1 MRPLLVKKDL
11 DIPLNTKMLKKLGL
25 HLGFSQKLVHIEM
38 TLIKLNILL
47 LIKDDELLE
56 KYNEKV
62 KIVSKDNLTVN
73 QYTMKNM

>member
-11 DIPLNTKMLKKLGL
+11 DISLNTKMLKKLDL
-25 HLGFSQKLVHIEM
+25 YLGFSLKLVHIEM

-62 KIVSKDNLTVN
+62 KNSLKR
-73 QYTMKNM
+73 

>member
-11 DIPLNTKMLKKLGL
+11 DISLNTKMLKKLDL
-25 HLGFSQKLVHIEM
+25 YLGFSQKLVHIEM
-38 TLIKLNILL
+38 TLIKINILL

-62 KIVSKDNLTVN
+62 KNSLKR
-73 QYTMKNM
+73 

>member
-11 DIPLNTKMLKKLGL
+11 DISLNTKMLKKLDL
-25 HLGFSQKLVHIEM
+25 YLGFSQKLVHIEM

-62 KIVSKDNLTVN
+62 RNSLKR
-73 QYTMKNM
+73 

>member
-11 DIPLNTKMLKKLGL
+11 DISLNTKMLKELDL
-25 HLGFSQKLVHIEM
+25 YLGFSQKLVHIEM

-62 KIVSKDNLTVN
+62 KNSLKR
-73 QYTMKNM
+73 

>member
-11 DIPLNTKMLKKLGL
+11 DISLNTKMLKKLDL
-25 HLGFSQKLVHIEM
+25 CLGFSQKLVHIEM

-62 KIVSKDNLTVN
+62 KNSLKR
-73 QYTMKNM
+73 

>member
-1 MRPLLVKKDL
+1 MRPLLVKKDS
-11 DIPLNTKMLKKLGL
+11 DISLNTKMLKKLDL
-25 HLGFSQKLVHIEM
+25 YLGFSQKLVHIEM

-62 KIVSKDNLTVN
+62 KNSLKR
-73 QYTMKNM
+73 

>member
-1 MRPLLVKKDL
+1 MRPFLVKKDL
-11 DIPLNTKMLKKLGL
+11 DISLNTKMLKKLDL
-25 HLGFSQKLVHIEM
+25 YLGFSQKLVHIEM

-62 KIVSKDNLTVN
+62 KNSLKR
-73 QYTMKNM
+73 

>member
-1 MRPLLVKKDL
+1 MRPLLVKKDS
-11 DIPLNTKMLKKLGL
+11 DISLNTKMLKKLDL
-25 HLGFSQKLVHIEM
+25 YLGFSQKLVHVEM

-62 KIVSKDNLTVN
+62 KNSLKR
-73 QYTMKNM
+73 

>member
-11 DIPLNTKMLKKLGL
+11 DISLNTKMLKKLDFY
-25 HLGFSQKLVHIEM
+25 LGFSQKLVHIEM

-62 KIVSKDNLTVN
+62 KNSLKR
-73 QYTMKNM
+73 